1 MQPQCAAA
9 LIFQVDFMHHFT
21 IENNNGNARHGKLK
35 TQHGIVET
43 PFFMPVATKGS
54 VKLLSMEEVE
64 SAGTK
69 CLISNAFILSLKP
82 GLEVIEKHGGLHKFM
97 KWENPCFTDSGG
109 FQVLSEGFRLKLS
122 GEGVLF
128 RNPFTG
134 KKMMFTPERAIEIQN
149 RLGSDVAMCLD
160 DVPKAGDN
168 AKRVEEAVERTALWA
183 ERCRAAHKNK
193 KQMLFGISQGGINL
207 KLRKQSSATISGLD
221 FDGVA
226 VGGLGIGEGKKEMHA
241 AVKASLD
248 VIPENKPRYLMG
260 VGSIEEMI
268 EAIAMGIDCF
278 DSAFP
283 TRTGRHGRAFSGKGN
298 LNMENTK
305 HRFDLNPIDENCGC
319 FVCTNHTRAYVHHLV
334 KTKEENGMKYLSYHN
349 LFFVNNLLEKIREK
363 IGENDF
369 KKDKILK
376 EL

>member
-1 MQPQCAAA
+1 MQ
-9 LIFQVDFMHHFT
+9 HYT
-21 IENNNGNARHGKLK
+21 IENTSGNARHGKLK
-35 TQHGIVET
+35 TNHGIVET

-64 SAGTK
+64 KAGTE

-82 GLEVIEKHGGLHKFM
+82 GLEVIGKHGGLHEFM
-97 KWENPCFTDSGG
+97 KWNKPCFTDSGG
-109 FQVLSEGFRLKLS
+109 FQVLSDGFRLKLS
-122 GEGVLF
+122 EEGVLF
-128 RNPFTG
+128 RNPFDG
-134 KKMMFTPERAIEIQN
+134 KKMMFTPEKAIEIQN
-149 RLGSDVAMCLD
+149 KLGSDVAMCLD

-183 ERCRAAHKNK
+183 ARCKASHKNK
-193 KQMLFGISQGGINL
+193 KQMLFGISQGGTNL
-207 KLRKQSSATISGLD
+207 KLRRKSSTTISELD

-226 VGGLGIGEGKKEMHA
+226 IGGLGIGEGKKEMHA
-241 AVKASLD
+241 AINASLE

-283 TRTGRHGRAFSGKGN
+283 TRTGRHGRAFSSKGN
-298 LNMENTK
+298 VSIEAAK
-305 HRFDLNPIDENCGC
+305 HRFDLSPLDEKCRC
-319 FVCTNHTRAYVHHLV
+319 FVCENHTRAYVHHLV

-349 LFFVNNLLEKIREK
+349 LHFVHQLMAVIREK
-363 IGENDF
+363 IAENDF
-369 KKDKILK
+369 KKEKILK

>member
-1 MQPQCAAA
+1 MNQ
-9 LIFQVDFMHHFT
+9 FK
-21 IENNNGNARHGKLK
+21 IENISGNARAGILK
-35 TQHGIVET
+35 TLHGDVKT

-64 SAGTK
+64 STGTG

-97 KWENPCFTDSGG
+97 NWKNPCFTDSGG
-109 FQVLSEGFRLKLS
+109 FQVLSDGFRLKLS
-122 GEGVLF
+122 EEGVLF
-128 RNPFTG
+128 RNPFDG

-149 RLGSDVAMCLD
+149 KLGSDVAMCLD

-183 ERCRAAHKNK
+183 ARCKTAHKNK
-193 KQMLFGISQGGINL
+193 KQMLFGISQGGTNL
-207 KLRKQSSATISGLD
+207 KLRKKSSAAISELD

-226 VGGLGIGEGKKEMHA
+226 VGGLGIGEGKKEMHS

-248 VIPENKPRYLMG
+248 VIPEEKPRYLMG
-260 VGSIEEMI
+260 VGSIEEMV

-283 TRTGRHGRAFSGKGN
+283 TRTGRHGRAFSSKGN
-298 LNMENTK
+298 INMENTK
-305 HRFDLNPIDENCGC
+305 HRFDLNPIDEKCSC
-319 FVCTNHTRAYVHHLV
+319 FVCENHTRAYVHHLV

-349 LFFVNNLLEKIREK
+349 LFFVNNLLRKVREK
-363 IGENDF
+363 IAENDF
-369 KKDKILK
+369 RKGRILK